1 MDKTEFMNKTFIEHE
16 VDKSKAPVIEHF
28 ESLKTRLIDDIHN
41 MVTPSVKS
49 EVKSVVDAMQD
60 AGQLSA
66 VSPDA
71 LSFSPATHASLT
83 HLVRDAYQQL
93 QH

>member
-1 MDKTEFMNKTFIEHE
+1 M
-16 VDKSKAPVIEHF
+16 APVIEHF
-28 ESLKTRLIDDIHN
+28 DSLKTRLIDDIHN
-41 MVTPSVKS
+41 MVTPLVKS
-49 EVKSVVDAMQD
+49 EVKSVVDAMQA

-66 VSPDA
+66 ASPDA